1 MLGLELRQSL
11 GEANGAIPVALRG
24 FHQNGLLEQHVA
36 GCIEH
41 QRVAVIG
48 GAAAGIVLGACKPAC
63 QVAAGKGLAE
73 FNISPG
79 IGAGLGFIYWKMKT
93 MPLPFLG
100 GRTKTLARNIC
111 ANLNIQIHEKETTS
125 QTKAWQNIAEHLDS
139 GTPVAL
145 QLDCFHLDYFTK
157 KIHFA
162 GHYVAMYGYDATHAY
177 LVDTHPQGSMVK
189 TTLENLAKA
198 RSEKGPMSA
207 KNKSVTVSFNPA
219 DLDIK
224 SAILQ
229 AIRANAN
236 EFLNPPIK
244 NLGYKGIHKTSAE
257 IKKWY
262 AESTN
267 LKSDF
272 SHAAM
277 MMEKAGTGGAL
288 FRNLYRDFL
297 KEASQLTGLDFLE
310 KAHERFQ
317 IIATKWTEVSN
328 SFSEIAENR
337 SQAPLCTASKL
348 LAELSELE
356 RSAMQH
362 ISDEIGY

>member
-1 MLGLELRQSL
+1 MIIPNFHPFEGQHCETVAFGNLLKHQGLELSEPML
-11 GEANGAIPVALRG
+11 
-24 FHQNGLLEQHVA
+24 F
-36 GCIEH
+36 
-41 QRVAVIG
+41 
-48 GAAAGIVLGACKPAC
+48 
-63 QVAAGKGLAE
+63 
-73 FNISPG
+73 G

-111 ANLNIQIHEKETTS
+111 ANLKIQIEEKETTS

-162 GHYVAMYGYDATHAY
+162 GHHVAMYGYDATHAY
-177 LVDTHPQGSMVK
+177 LVDTLPQGSMVK

-229 AIRANAN
+229 AIRANAK

-267 LKSDF
+267 IKSDF

-297 KEASQLTGLDFLE
+297 KEANQLLQLDFLE
-310 KAHERFQ
+310 KAHEHFQ
-317 IIATKWTEVSN
+317 IIATKWTEVST
-328 SFSEIAENR
+328 SFSKVAETQSLR
-337 SQAPLCTASKL
+337 WPRISGQWITKL
-348 LAELSELE
+348 SYGGGALSFVSL
-356 RSAMQH
+356 SWFVCQ
-362 ISDEIGY
+362 G